1 MREFKGKLRCG
12 VVGLGVGKRRHIEGY
27 RTHPNAEVVAIADL
41 DPARLEDVGN
51 AYGIDKR
58 YPTLTDMLRHEKL
71 DVISIATPN
80 KLHMPQTVE
89 ALEAGCHVLCEKPM
103 ALTEKDGLKM
113 IEASKRTGKRVMINF
128 STRISPEAYA
138 IKRAVDAGTLG
149 DIYFARSIWMRRR
162 RLPGFGGWFGKKE
175 LSGGGPLID
184 IGVHRLDLAIW
195 LMNFP
200 KPTWVMG
207 ATYDPIAQEIA
218 RKEGKEYDV
227 EDLAVA
233 MIKFENGATLEL
245 EASWCSHIK
254 EREHVSTR
262 LLGTK
267 GGILHHNI
275 GDVYDSFADIY
286 LEKDGC
292 QYDMRLHPP
301 VPDVHVNMYNL
312 IEAIIKDKPHDC
324 TPEQGLYNMRILDA
338 IYKSAETNKPVR
350 IKS

>member
-1 MREFKGKLRCG
+1 MADELPETH
-12 VVGLGVGKRRHIEGY
+12 VGYGG
-27 RTHPNAEVVAIADL
+27 
-41 DPARLEDVGN
+41 DVRSHCTG
-51 AYGIDKR
+51 DR
-58 YPTLTDMLRHEKL
+58 
-71 DVISIATPN
+71 
-80 KLHMPQTVE
+80 PQ
-89 ALEAGCHVLCEKPM
+89 
-103 ALTEKDGLKM
+103 
-113 IEASKRTGKRVMINF
+113 
-128 STRISPEAYA
+128 
-138 IKRAVDAGTLG
+138 
-149 DIYFARSIWMRRR
+149 
-162 RLPGFGGWFGKKE
+162 
-175 LSGGGPLID
+175 
-184 IGVHRLDLAIW
+184 
-195 LMNFP
+195 
-200 KPTWVMG
+200 
-207 ATYDPIAQEIA
+207 
-218 RKEGKEYDV
+218 EGKEYDV